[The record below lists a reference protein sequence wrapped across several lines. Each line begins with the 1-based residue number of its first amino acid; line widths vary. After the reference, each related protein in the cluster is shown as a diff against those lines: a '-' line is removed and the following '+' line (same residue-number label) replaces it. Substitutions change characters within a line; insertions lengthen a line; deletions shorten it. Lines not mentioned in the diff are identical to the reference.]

1 MTTLRK
7 ITANFVETEID
18 DEILLVDLDGGE
30 LFSLSGTA
38 REIWRL
44 IDGKRSEADIVSA
57 MSETHHAATDRISE
71 DVALFLGKLQKASLV
86 ERRDLSSGSPV

>member
-1 MTTLRK
+1 MTTPRK

-44 IDGKRSEADIVSA
+44 IDGSRTLGEIADSVACGYSVEEKELQRDVEHFIA
-57 MSETHHAATDRISE
+57 QLRDAAL
-71 DVALFLGKLQKASLV
+71 VA
-86 ERRDLSSGSPV
+86 DTNLSSASHS

>member
-1 MTTLRK
+1 MTTPRK

-38 REIWRL
+38 RKIWRL
-44 IDGKRSEADIVSA
+44 IDGSRTLDEIADAFSNDYAAEAKQV
-57 MSETHHAATDRISE
+57 
-71 DVALFLGKLQKASLV
+71 
-86 ERRDLSSGSPV
+86 RRDIEQFVAQLEAAALVADTNLSSASRS

>member
-1 MTTLRK
+1 MTKPRK
-7 ITANFVETEID
+7 ITANYVETEID

-44 IDGKRSEADIVSA
+44 IDGEQTLDEIADTVARGYSV
-57 MSETHHAATDRISE
+57 EEKQLQR
-71 DVALFLGKLQKASLV
+71 DVARFVAQLRDAALV
-86 ERRDLSSGSPV
+86 ADTNLSSANHS

>member
-1 MTTLRK
+1 MTTPRK

-44 IDGKRSEADIVSA
+44 IDGERTTAAICEMLSNRYDAPAETIMQDVNALLADLR
-57 MSETHHAATDRISE
+57 AA
-71 DVALFLGKLQKASLV
+71 ALV
-86 ERRDLSSGSPV
+86 EQGWK

>member
-1 MTTLRK
+1 MTTPRK

-30 LFSLSGTA
+30 LFSLSGTG

-44 IDGKRSEADIVSA
+44 IDGERTLDEIAH
-57 MSETHHAATDRISE
+57 T
-71 DVALFLGKLQKASLV
+71 VARDYSGEQKKV
-86 ERRDLSSGSPV
+86 RRDVEHFVGQLRDAALVADANLSSASRS

>member
-1 MTTLRK
+1 MTKPRK
-7 ITANFVETEID
+7 ITANYVETEID

-44 IDGKRSEADIVSA
+44 IDGKRALDEIADTVARDYSVEEKQLQRDIERFVA
-57 MSETHHAATDRISE
+57 QLRDAAL
-71 DVALFLGKLQKASLV
+71 VA
-86 ERRDLSSGSPV
+86 DTNLSSVNRS

>member
-1 MTTLRK
+1 MTKPRK
-7 ITANFVETEID
+7 ITANYVETEID

-44 IDGKRSEADIVSA
+44 IDGKRTLDEIAD
-57 MSETHHAATDRISE
+57 T
-71 DVALFLGKLQKASLV
+71 VARDYSVEEKQLQRDV
-86 ERRDLSSGSPV
+86 ERFVAQLRDAALVADTNLSSVNRS

>member
-1 MTTLRK
+1 MTTPRK

-44 IDGKRSEADIVSA
+44 IDGERTLDEIVDSVADGYSI
-57 MSETHHAATDRISE
+57 ETRQVRRDIE
-71 DVALFLGKLQKASLV
+71 QFLGQLEAAALV
-86 ERRDLSSGSPV
+86 ADRNLSSASC